1 MAKTNSFHEFLG
13 LRRAPLPLHLRL
25 AQTDYS
31 RPEGP
36 NGRPL
41 AEVARIRQS
50 IEDALPDAF
59 VAPPAKAPDTAPT
72 AEHFRKVPPG
82 RTRPHDPQC
91 RLYKQAIVAARRPA
105 RARSSL
111 MMCCDI
117 RSHRSS
123 RRIRRSRIPKA
134 AKRQPC
140 IMFRLTT
147 ESLESTPLGLWPTA
161 SVYSLSPGLALRIL
175 VSPSSS
181 RKRSLVNCLAPE
193 CPRSA
198 AAILQ
203 VAMW

>member
-36 NGRPL
+36 NGRLSRKLQESDRALKMRCQMPL
-41 AEVARIRQS
+41 WLHRLKRPTLLQ
-50 IEDALPDAF
+50 LPNTS
-59 VAPPAKAPDTAPT
+59 V
-72 AEHFRKVPPG
+72 KVPPG
-82 RTRPHDPQC
+82 RTRPHDPQY

-105 RARSSL
+105 RARSSP

-147 ESLESTPLGLWPTA
+147 ESLESTPLGLWPSA
-161 SVYSLSPGLALRIL
+161 SVYSLSRGLALRIL